1 MDKDTSLNV
10 LKQAILLERRGQAF
24 YSKVADQADKPA
36 VKQFFDTMADEEKRH
51 IEILENQFKAYAES
65 GRFAPVDDEP
75 GKKQEFADKV
85 ITADLAQA
93 LSAASFEAAAIA
105 AAMTLEKNAIRLY
118 ANRAEAAENSE
129 EKALY
134 AWLANWEKSHL
145 DFLAEVERELTESV
159 WFDNNFWP
167 F

>member
-1 MDKDTSLNV
+1 MDNDTSLNV
-10 LKQAILLERRGQAF
+10 LKQAVLLERRGHAF

-36 VKQFFDTMADEEKRH
+36 VKKFFNMMADEENRH
-51 IEILENQFKAYAES
+51 IKVLEDQFRAYSES
-65 GRFAPVDDEP
+65 GHFRPLDGGSRESQ
-75 GKKQEFADKV
+75 GFADKV
-85 ITADLAQA
+85 ITKDLAEA

-134 AWLANWEKSHL
+134 DWLANWEKSHL
-145 DFLAEVERELTESV
+145 DFLADVERELTESV
-159 WFDNNFWP
+159 WFDNSFWP